1 MNKLFVK
8 YLVSL
13 LAISIIPAFFGGMLL
28 ISFIRVNM
36 NQLESDLNTQVSQVL
51 TREISYKDE
60 AIAKTEGLHVEGEID
75 RIGNKISAMALAPEF
90 IDLDLLSINTYVEN
104 IISNEPAILELA
116 VVNKWGEV
124 VYDKVNSLSVMSEEY
139 SELIDEELLKTI
151 QTKESY
157 LSEVS
162 ISSRSQLPYVTLGQ
176 PVIQFGGNFAGGI
189 VLNLNLSFIW
199 DIAASKQVGESGML
213 YIISPKGQL
222 ISHPSKRE
230 LYQNSDY
237 SKYEYIRE
245 IIKTKNGTIQTAT
258 SLVSYFTNK
267 YGWITVIEIPVEQA
281 LATVNDNQALVESFI
296 LDTNRSM
303 GLVAVAILGA
313 ILILTVVTSVNVTR
327 WLITPIVKLTEGTR
341 TVSEGNLSLVIRKN
355 SNDEIGEL
363 TDSFNSMTEQLRL
376 NQEELLKSNAYI
388 KQQAEELL
396 DRYNSDLEQFAYVT
410 THDLIEPLRMI
421 TSYIQLLQRRYRNV
435 YDDEAKEFMGYVV
448 EGVDRMHTIINDLF
462 EYSHIRTDV
471 KDFETIDLNEVLAA
485 TIKKLDKEI
494 TGSEA
499 QIHNSGMP
507 EIRGVQS
514 NFVQVFQNLIGNA
527 IKFRQID
534 KPLEITIGYESR
546 EFDWLF
552 SVQDNGIGFDPQ
564 YKDKI
569 FEIFKRLNKRDDY
582 PGSGMGLA
590 ITKNIVE
597 RHGGKIWVDSR
608 LGYGT
613 TFYFTIKK
621 Y

>member
-8 YLVSL
+8 YLVPL
-13 LAISIIPAFFGGMLL
+13 LAVSIIPALIGGLL
-28 ISFIRVNM
+28 FLLFIKVNM
-36 NQLESDLNTQVSQVL
+36 ANLKEDLSAQVSQAL

-60 AIAKTEGLHVEGEID
+60 AIAQTEGMYVEGEID
-75 RIGNKISAMALAPEF
+75 RIGNKMSALALAPDFME
-90 IDLDLLSINTYVEN
+90 LNLLEINSYVEN
-104 IISNEPAILELA
+104 IISNEPAILEIA

-124 VYDKVNSLSVMSEEY
+124 VYDKVNALSLMSEEY
-139 SELIDEELLKTI
+139 NEMIEKDLLAVI
-151 QTKESY
+151 QSKESY
-157 LSEVS
+157 LSDVS

-176 PVIQFGGNFAGGI
+176 PIIQFGGNFAGGI

-199 DIAASKQVGESGML
+199 EIAASKQVGEKGML

-222 ISHPSKRE
+222 ISHPSTRE
-230 LYQNSDY
+230 LYQNADY
-237 SKYEYIRE
+237 SKYDYIRE
-245 IIKTKNGTIQTAT
+245 IIATKNGTIQTAT
-258 SLVSYFTNK
+258 SLVSFYTNK
-267 YGWITVIEIPVEQA
+267 YGWTTIIEIPLDQA
-281 LATVNDNQALVESFI
+281 LATVNDNQLLVQSFI
-296 LDTNRSM
+296 SSTNRSM
-303 GLVAVAILGA
+303 GYVAIAILVFVLLFTLVA
-313 ILILTVVTSVNVTR
+313 SVYVTR
-327 WLITPIVKLTEGTR
+327 WLINPIVKLTEATR
-341 TVSEGNLSLVIRKN
+341 TISRGNLNLAIEKN
-355 SNDEIGEL
+355 SDDEIGQL
-363 TDSFNSMTEQLRL
+363 TDAFNLMTEQLRIK
-376 NQEELLKSNAYI
+376 QEELLKSNAYI

-435 YDDEAKEFMGYVV
+435 YDDEAKEFMNYVI
-448 EGVDRMHTIINDLF
+448 EGVDRMHNIINDLF

-471 KDFETIDLNEVLAA
+471 KDFEKVDLNEVLNA
-485 TIKKLDKEI
+485 TLKKLGKEI
-494 TGSEA
+494 SE
-499 QIHNSGMP
+499 SGAAIKYDNLP
-507 EIRGVQS
+507 EIRGVES
-514 NFVQVFQNLIGNA
+514 NLTQVFQNLIGNA
-527 IKFRQID
+527 IKFRQ
-534 KPLEITIGYESR
+534 KEQSLEIRINCDDRTY
-546 EFDWLF
+546 DWLF
-552 SVQDNGIGFDPQ
+552 SVEDNGIGFDPQ
-564 YKDKI
+564 YKEKV